1 MLIGVDVRRTAHGR
15 AYIRRCA
22 ALGDGVCAAPRCAGC
37 RGDGRRP
44 AHALVPQDE
53 VLHFTARAPPRAGSI
68 DRRDAVLPKLLFGQ
82 IPTHML
88 VEHDGRGNVV
98 GVEKEVMGV
107 HPLLREAEA
116 AAQGTLRRVYALLEE
131 IRDIVRAEGRGVV
144 LVVKRSGEMVVLEGA
159 EMEVSDT

>member
-1 MLIGVDVRRTAHGR
+1 MFGALRMVVRTSIDARLSGTASARLPDAPDPEATDGVRRT
-15 AYIRRCA
+15 
-22 ALGDGVCAAPRCAGC
+22 
-37 RGDGRRP
+37 